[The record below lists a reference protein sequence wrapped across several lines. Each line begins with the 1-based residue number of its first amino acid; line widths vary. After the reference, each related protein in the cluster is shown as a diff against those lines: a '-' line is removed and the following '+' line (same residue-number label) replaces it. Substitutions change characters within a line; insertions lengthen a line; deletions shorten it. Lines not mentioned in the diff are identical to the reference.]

1 MTLSLQELTD
11 ARETARNL
19 LDLLRLKASKEADQP
34 REEPLSACQK
44 HLAACTRNVWV
55 SNSQLLLQQVHYT
68 ILMFAVSSP

>member
-44 HLAACTRNVWV
+44 HLAARIGTNRANYNNTCGSRIRNYCCNRYITQ
-55 SNSQLLLQQVHYT
+55 S
-68 ILMFAVSSP
+68 